1 MNVLVL
7 GGSGT
12 VGTQVVRELLKR
24 GADVSL
30 LTRDAK
36 KAAPSGV
43 KVVAGDLLDPT
54 TIRTAFQG
62 RDAVFLLNAVSATE
76 CHEGLMAVN
85 GARMAGVKRVV
96 YLSVQDADKA
106 PHLPHF
112 GAKLAVEAALKA
124 SGIPFTILRPN
135 NFFQNDIWY
144 KDVML
149 GYDVYPQPFGDAG
162 LSRVDVRDIAEA
174 AALALT
180 TDAAPGETVN
190 VVGPDVLTATA
201 TAATWGGVLGRKIAY
216 GGNDLDAWEK
226 QALTFMPTWMAFDFR
241 LMYSTF
247 QENGLTAAPGDVE
260 RLTALLRHPPRR
272 FDEFA
277 AETARSWSA

>member
-7 GGSGT
+7 GGTGT
-12 VGTQVVRELLKR
+12 VGSHVVRELLKR
-24 GADVSL
+24 GADVSV
-30 LTRDAK
+30 LTRDVK
-36 KAAPSGV
+36 KPLAAGARP
-43 KVVAGDLLDPT
+43 VAGDLLDPS
-54 TIRTAFQG
+54 TIRSAFAG

-85 GARMAGVKRVV
+85 GCRLGGVKKVV

-112 GAKLAVEAALKA
+112 GAKLPIETAIKS

-135 NFFQNDIWY
+135 NFYQNDAWY
-144 KDVML
+144 KDAML

-162 LSRVDVRDIAEA
+162 LSRVDVRDIADA
-174 AALALT
+174 AAVALT
-180 TDAAPGETVN
+180 TDAAKNETVN
-190 VVGPDVLTATA
+190 LVGPEVMTATA

-226 QALTFMPTWMAFDFR
+226 ASLAFLPAFAVFDFR
-241 LMYSTF
+241 LMYQFF
-247 QENGLTAAPGDVE
+247 QEKGLKATPEDVA
-260 RLTALLRHPPRR
+260 RLTALLGHAPRR

-277 AETARSWSA
+277 AETARAWSA